1 MGLQAG
7 PESTFSEEFSRI
19 GSKSLGGG
27 QGAHIASFEL
37 SGENPVGLMKN
48 SQEKTKGALCMCCLQ
63 HNEGTSL
70 VLKKGCPCCQECSI
84 PWLLGREV
92 LATVSTVSWKRRVEA
107 SSLSPLCPL
116 KCC

>member
-48 SQEKTKGALCMCCLQ
+48 SQEKTKGTLCMCSLQ

-70 VLKKGCPCCQECSI
+70 VLKKGCPSCQECSI

-92 LATVSTVSWKRRVEA
+92 LATVSTVS
-107 SSLSPLCPL
+107 
-116 KCC
+116 